1 MLRSFLMLLPA
12 LLFAAGNL
20 SPVTVLPPDGSAS
33 TGAALVTG
41 RPAPGGSSFRVDIGT
56 VDTIGGTSYDWQ
68 ANGPGWRKL
77 VYSPGYGL
85 HATWM
90 YSVEMSG
97 TTFPDRNM
105 RYNYYDEG
113 SGYGWNWIDPDYM
126 QSGVNTFAQRAG
138 YGSLDADPTSG
149 VAVISCHYQGTG
161 GVTPMVAME
170 AAPGTGIFDYA
181 NGEPVLGVTQWPPIS
196 VGQNGTINIF
206 PITAAYGLSY
216 SHIAAGN
223 WPTFS
228 TPVTGI
234 SPSPG
239 FPTQGIAASK
249 GSGKVCL
256 VWEISTDDPQD
267 AYMKTSTDN
276 GATWSNPQS
285 LQPPDAYGGDTV
297 TAFHITSLFPFYD
310 NNDRLN
316 IVANLSPEVNDT
328 VYIIPSQ
335 IWHYCPNNTP
345 PWNRIHVAG
354 CNPYN
359 LLAAVGYNATYAC
372 RPSIGQDDDG
382 DLFVAWEQFDSAN
395 VEPST
400 SRLRADVWAA
410 GSIDGGINWATP
422 RKLTTAGTA
431 SCRFPCISDMAGP
444 GDSMAV
450 TYEVDQ
456 CAGFFVQ
463 SEGSATYNPIIV
475 QKVPI
480 DSLIQ
485 HGPYSGHVIRPNGGE
500 VLFGGDTF
508 HIKWSVT
515 PQTFDHGV
523 LSLSTDGGST
533 FPTVLGASIPPAETT
548 YLWDSVPYL
557 NYSHCRVKFAAVD
570 SLGDTLFSDMSN
582 GNFTIDSVYT
592 DVAENRLVLGTDVCL
607 FKPAPNPF
615 TRTTVVRLTLPREM
629 PVAADVYNTAGQKVR
644 SLASGIRCAGV
655 HSLIWDGTDAG
666 GRNVQAGVYYLRMT
680 AESGTVTQAIVLSR

>member
-1 MLRSFLMLLPA
+1 
-12 LLFAAGNL
+12 
-20 SPVTVLPPDGSAS
+20 
-33 TGAALVTG
+33 
-41 RPAPGGSSFRVDIGT
+41 
-56 VDTIGGTSYDWQ
+56 
-68 ANGPGWRKL
+68 
-77 VYSPGYGL
+77 
-85 HATWM
+85 
-90 YSVEMSG
+90 
-97 TTFPDRNM
+97 
-105 RYNYYDEG
+105 
-113 SGYGWNWIDPDYM
+113 
-126 QSGVNTFAQRAG
+126 
-138 YGSLDADPTSG
+138 
-149 VAVISCHYQGTG
+149 
-161 GVTPMVAME
+161 
-170 AAPGTGIFDYA
+170 
-181 NGEPVLGVTQWPPIS
+181 
-196 VGQNGTINIF
+196 
-206 PITAAYGLSY
+206 
-216 SHIAAGN
+216 
-223 WPTFS
+223 
-228 TPVTGI
+228 
-234 SPSPG
+234 
-239 FPTQGIAASK
+239 
-249 GSGKVCL
+249 
-256 VWEISTDDPQD
+256 
-267 AYMKTSTDN
+267 
-276 GATWSNPQS
+276 
-285 LQPPDAYGGDTV
+285 
-297 TAFHITSLFPFYD
+297 
-310 NNDRLN
+310 
-316 IVANLSPEVNDT
+316 
-328 VYIIPSQ
+328 
-335 IWHYCPNNTP
+335 
-345 PWNRIHVAG
+345 
-354 CNPYN
+354 
-359 LLAAVGYNATYAC
+359 
-372 RPSIGQDDDG
+372 
-382 DLFVAWEQFDSAN
+382 
-395 VEPST
+395 
-400 SRLRADVWAA
+400 
-410 GSIDGGINWATP
+410 
-422 RKLTTAGTA
+422 
-431 SCRFPCISDMAGP
+431 MAGP

-666 GRNVQAGVYYLRMT
+666 GRNVQAGVYYLRMS